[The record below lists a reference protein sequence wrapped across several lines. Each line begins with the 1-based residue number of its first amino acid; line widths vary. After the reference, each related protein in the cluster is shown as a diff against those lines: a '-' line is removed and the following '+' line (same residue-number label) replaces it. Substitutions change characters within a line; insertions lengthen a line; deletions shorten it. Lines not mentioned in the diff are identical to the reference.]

1 MNCKHAIFTSL
12 LFVLLGTAC
21 TVNKAEYDGSDGP
34 VLTFRTVNDQPETRT
49 QLLSNGSI
57 VWSPG
62 DAIKIVYGDRKG
74 TFVST
79 NTKPAATVTFK
90 GTLGADFALDDNKT
104 FLAVY
109 PNKRMSSEVNEDG
122 TTFGVAIPSEQPAVE
137 GGFDYDIF
145 PSAARSKNFD
155 LYFYNLCGGVKF
167 SLAKSGVKKVVFRG
181 NNNERLAG
189 LAVYNFPNGDVP
201 TFSHFSGYTST
212 VTLSTSGD
220 KEMKTGVWYY
230 LATVPCRL
238 SKGYTLELHYSDNH
252 VETISSSNSVEIK
265 RAKWGI
271 LSNLGNA
278 EPDPKAELKVSTTTL
293 NFGEVTVG
301 ETENRPISI
310 TNTGDASTVV
320 LMGFPV
326 PEKPGYSVDP
336 GPVVEIAAGQ
346 TKTFTVS
353 LTPTSASD
361 YNGQM
366 EIAYDDELLIVNLI
380 GSGKEPNGYQV
391 YASRDYEGKTYLIE
405 AKVDR
410 SGEYRLNPDKSKFYP
425 SKFRY
430 TFGSEQFELP
440 DTYYIDAD
448 CEDKTRITSCVATNL
463 ATKDHYIFVFDKD
476 EDATHYTMTGYMY
489 IVNGGSI
496 KQSCKI
502 FTAKNWGWFSYFE
515 YKSTLLLQFFSYL
528 GYYSETATLN
538 ADGSWTISQGSYI
551 KPDSYQQIR
560 AQKEAIYFFE
570 NAPLG
575 AEVRSTPNTLDFGTV
590 NVGSSSQKS
599 FQATNTGDTGTQI
612 EVNAPSGFSVS
623 PSSGGYLNPGESK
636 EFTVTFTPTEGKD
649 YSNYITVSFDGGVS
663 FVTLTATGKAVA
675 TGTPEAVD
683 LGLSV
688 KWGTCNI
695 GATVPE
701 EYGGHYAWGALETQ
715 TLYDWD
721 HYKYGSSISSLT
733 KYCIRSSEGVVDNQT
748 VLLPEDD
755 VATQTLKG
763 NWRMPTEAE
772 FNELLDNCTWTWTK
786 QNGVSGYKVS
796 SKTNGNSIFLP
807 AAGQKYDDEYSNP
820 GSVGFYWSST
830 LSGNSAAARG
840 LYMYSGKKEWMNY
853 SRDTG
858 HSIRPVYA
866 ESGVVNPDPGGG
878 NGEESLTVSKSKVA
892 LYAVTGTPSSVTVQ
906 LKNTGSQVITLD
918 AINCPDYIRTDCKS
932 GTKIKAGEQI
942 DVTIT
947 FAPTGSW
954 AIVNSPLVFTYGNF
968 QQEIAI
974 EAVGGTHS
982 DVAELIDMGVFG
994 SMKMNISGPSDM
1006 DFYTNSTEGFV
1017 FVFPNTEVG
1026 DDDEISIRFTNNQDD
1041 ALRLVIFGSPEG
1053 FYNDTDHSGSIY
1065 SYSLI
1070 NSILVKSLAYSK
1082 YVEYEFTFYPKEK
1095 KSYSGTYTIMIFD
1108 EEAEGFGVGCCF
1120 PITLKGTGI

>member
-1 MNCKHAIFTSL
+1 MTCKHAIFTSL
-12 LFVLLGTAC
+12 LFVFLGTAC
-21 TVNKAEYDGSDGP
+21 TGYKTEKDDFDGP
-34 VLTFRTVNDQPETRT
+34 VLTFRTVSDVPETRT

-62 DAIKIVYGDRKG
+62 DVIRIVYGDRMG
-74 TFVST
+74 SFVST
-79 NTKPAATVTFK
+79 NTKPASTVTFT
-90 GTLGADFALDDNKT
+90 GTLGADFTLDDNKS

-109 PNKRMSSEVNEDG
+109 PHKRMSSEVNEDG

-167 SLAKSGVKKVVFRG
+167 SLANDGVKKVVFRG

-201 TFSHFSGYTST
+201 SLSHFSSYNTS
-212 VTLSTSGD
+212 VTLSASGN
-220 KEMKTGVWYY
+220 KELKTGVWYY

-238 SKGYTLELHYSDNH
+238 SKGYTLELHYADNH

-271 LSNLGNA
+271 LANLGNA
-278 EPDPKAELKVSTTTL
+278 EPDPRAELKLSATTL
-293 NFGEVTVG
+293 DFGEVTVG
-301 ETENRPISI
+301 ETENRTLSI

-326 PEKPGYSVDP
+326 PEKPGYTVNP

-361 YNGQM
+361 YNGRM
-366 EIAYDDELLIVNLI
+366 EIAYDDELLAVNLI
-380 GSGKEPNGYQV
+380 GSGKEPGGYEV
-391 YASRDYEGKTYLIE
+391 YASRNYGGQSYLIE
-405 AKVDR
+405 ANVDR

-425 SKFRY
+425 STFRY

-448 CEDKTRITSCVATNL
+448 CEDRTRITSCVATNL

-476 EDATHYTMTGYMY
+476 DYAKNYTMTGYMY

-496 KQSCKI
+496 KQSSKI
-502 FTAKNWGWFSYFE
+502 FTKENWGWFPYFE
-515 YKSTLLLQFFSYL
+515 YDNTLFLKFFSYD
-528 GYYSETATLN
+528 GYYSETARLN
-538 ADGSWTISQGSYI
+538 ADGSWTITKGSYI
-551 KPDSYQQIR
+551 MPDSFKQIR

-570 NAPLG
+570 KAPQG
-575 AEVRSTPNTLDFGTV
+575 PEVRSTPNTLDFGTV
-590 NVGSSSQKS
+590 NVGSSSQKG
-599 FQATNTGDTGTQI
+599 FQAANTGDTGTRI
-612 EVNAPSGFSVS
+612 EVNVPSGFSVS
-623 PSSGGYLNPGESK
+623 PSGGYLDPGESE

-649 YSNYITVSFDGGVS
+649 YSNYITVTFDGGVS
-663 FVTLTATGKAVA
+663 FVTLTATGKASSS
-675 TGTPEAVD
+675 GTPEAVD

-695 GATVPE
+695 GATAPE
-701 EYGGHYAWGALETQ
+701 GYGEHYAWGALEPQ
-715 TLYDWD
+715 SLYDWD
-721 HYKYGSSISSLT
+721 HYRYGSSVYSMT
-733 KYCIRSSEGVVDNQT
+733 KYCIRSSEGIVDNLT

-772 FNELLDNCTWTWTK
+772 FNELLDHCTWTWTK

-796 SKTNGNSIFLP
+796 SKSNGNSIFLP
-807 AAGQKYDDEYSNP
+807 AAGQKWDDEYANP
-820 GSVGFYWSST
+820 GSTGYYWSST

-840 LYMYSGKKEWMNY
+840 LCLYSGKKEWMNY

-866 ESGVVNPDPGGG
+866 E
-878 NGEESLTVSKSKVA
+878 
-892 LYAVTGTPSSVTVQ
+892 
-906 LKNTGSQVITLD
+906 
-918 AINCPDYIRTDCKS
+918 
-932 GTKIKAGEQI
+932 
-942 DVTIT
+942 
-947 FAPTGSW
+947 
-954 AIVNSPLVFTYGNF
+954 
-968 QQEIAI
+968 
-974 EAVGGTHS
+974 
-982 DVAELIDMGVFG
+982 
-994 SMKMNISGPSDM
+994 
-1006 DFYTNSTEGFV
+1006 
-1017 FVFPNTEVG
+1017 
-1026 DDDEISIRFTNNQDD
+1026 
-1041 ALRLVIFGSPEG
+1041 
-1053 FYNDTDHSGSIY
+1053 
-1065 SYSLI
+1065 
-1070 NSILVKSLAYSK
+1070 
-1082 YVEYEFTFYPKEK
+1082 
-1095 KSYSGTYTIMIFD
+1095 
-1108 EEAEGFGVGCCF
+1108 
-1120 PITLKGTGI
+1120 